1 MRPKWE
7 SEYWGLIHTVVQC
20 RKGGSTIKGDY
31 MTQEV
36 MICKRPDEYESVDK
50 LYMQENVIE
59 KDLVNEVEPLNLE
72 LATFVDQSD
81 EELHGLDSR

>member
-1 MRPKWE
+1 
-7 SEYWGLIHTVVQC
+7 
-20 RKGGSTIKGDY
+20 

-36 MICKRPDEYESVDK
+36 MIYTRPDGYKSVDK

-59 KDLVNEVEPLNLE
+59 KILVNEVEPLNLE
-72 LATFVDQSD
+72 LAAFVDHSD